1 MMIFL
6 PPAIRGR
13 LIFLI
18 TTADHR
24 YLRQADGSC
33 QGHIPDIIS
42 SSCDLTGKFII
53 YDAQPKIKQLHISYF
68 HGIIFMLNRL
78 KEYKNT
84 SN

>member
-1 MMIFL
+1 MCQLKQHIYDDFS

-53 YDAQPKIKQLHISYF
+53 YDAQPKLNSFIFLIFTVSYLCL
-68 HGIIFMLNRL
+68 ID
-78 KEYKNT
+78 
-84 SN
+84 